1 MTLTSTDSVST
12 DDKQKN
18 VNVEDILKEQQEAI
32 AYLKRKMELLER
44 KISMLEDCSNRQY
57 SSRGK
62 NRRPRVTFTVTV
74 SRNSW
79 LGRTWGGGWIAKS
92 CNHHWMP
99 NRYCPQH
106 SYKIYRQK
114 IPNRTSWW
122 KLKTKEDSQTDLR
135 ELQRNGVQE
144 T

>member
-18 VNVEDILKEQQEAI
+18 VTVEDILKEQQEAI

-74 SRNSW
+74 S
-79 LGRTWGGGWIAKS
+79 
-92 CNHHWMP
+92 P
-99 NRYCPQH
+99 N
-106 SYKIYRQK
+106 
-114 IPNRTSWW
+114 
-122 KLKTKEDSQTDLR
+122 
-135 ELQRNGVQE
+135 
-144 T
+144 